1 MLFLDDCVEEGQFW
15 CQKKTKIEKNMEDDQ
30 RTHLNLFN
38 LKKGSTKCNPKQKVY
53 TKPFYSELEGN

>member
-1 MLFLDDCVEEGQFW
+1 
-15 CQKKTKIEKNMEDDQ
+15 MEDDQ

-38 LKKGSTKCNPKQKVY
+38 LKKGLTKCNPKKTVY